1 MVLYLLIRH
10 TNYDDLK
17 EVFIRKLISLCDK
30 LELVLEFGVNGEIVL
45 RSTSNDSEKERS
57 ESYQCLEKAIRNSRR
72 SWDSYA

>member
-1 MVLYLLIRH
+1 MLIQH
-10 TNYDDLK
+10 TNYDDLR

-45 RSTSNDSEKERS
+45 RSTFNDSEIQRS
-57 ESYQCLEKAIRNSRR
+57 ASYQCLEKVIRNSRR